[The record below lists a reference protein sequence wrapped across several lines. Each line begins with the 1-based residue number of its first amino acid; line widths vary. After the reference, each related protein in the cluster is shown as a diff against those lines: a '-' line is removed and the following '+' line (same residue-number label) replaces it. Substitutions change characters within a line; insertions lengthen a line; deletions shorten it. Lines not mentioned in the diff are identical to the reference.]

1 MLEEAA
7 YPELEITNESNPK
20 SLVNLLPAS
29 ISSYLRA
36 IPESVWLETEDE
48 LCKKGKCNEYD
59 ELLRHAFWLE
69 YDRAI
74 RSGNK
79 MNPVSIFG
87 GVVSRST
94 FFKEVIANTFRLAYM
109 CTPPTDYNT
118 RLEELLTLGLKQYR
132 EILTLPNINAKGFVD
147 SRLVAVK
154 QRIIED
160 VANRRRG
167 QVIQRVEVQSK
178 NLNVNVEHTTKHA
191 AKTVEEL
198 EAEVR
203 ALEEQAKPIAQIP
216 QTIEGVSYANEETQE
231 HEVIDVY
238 AEKEEL

>member
-1 MLEEAA
+1 MLNEEAA
-7 YPELEITNESNPK
+7 YPELSVTEESNPK

-29 ISSYLRA
+29 ISSYLKMV
-36 IPESVWLETEDE
+36 PEEVWLETEDE
-48 LCKKGKCNEYD
+48 LYKKGKCSEYD
-59 ELLRHAFWLE
+59 DLLRHAFWLE

-74 RSGNK
+74 RSNNK

-87 GVVSRST
+87 GIVSRAT
-94 FFKEVIANTFRLAYM
+94 FFKEIVVNTFRLAYL

-132 EILTLPNINAKGFVD
+132 EILTLPNVNAKGNVD

-178 NLNVNVEHTTKHA
+178 NLNVNVEHNTKHQS
-191 AKTVEEL
+191 KSVEEL
-198 EAEVR
+198 ERELQE
-203 ALEEQAKPIAQIP
+203 LEAKAPAQIP
-216 QTIEGVSYANEETQE
+216 QSVGGVSYANEETQK
-231 HEVIDVY
+231 HEVIEVY
-238 AEKEEL
+238 GHKEEL